1 MYYVK
6 TSTKD
11 YEIVLNH
18 KYTIKNDIS
27 FRIERISIFD
37 LGKLCNLGNKSV
49 TNIWSIKTFCF
60 QTNLY
65 ITNFR
70 NLKLSCSTLFVFVT
84 YVSCFKEKLGLTV
97 YI

>member
-1 MYYVK
+1 MSK
-6 TSTKD
+6 TSLKG
-11 YEIVLNH
+11 YEIVLNY
-18 KYTIKNDIS
+18 KDIIKHNIS
-27 FRIERISIFD
+27 FRKARNCIFD
-37 LGKLCNLGNKSV
+37 SGKLCNLGNKSV

-97 YI
+97 YF